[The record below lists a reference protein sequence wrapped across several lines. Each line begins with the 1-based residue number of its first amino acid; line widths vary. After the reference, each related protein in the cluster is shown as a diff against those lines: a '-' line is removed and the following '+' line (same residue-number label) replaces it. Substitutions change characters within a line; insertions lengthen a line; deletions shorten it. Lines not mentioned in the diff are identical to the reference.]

1 MVLWKKDRTQYQI
14 FIWGSFFTEKHLR
27 GVWNFSLVK
36 VKLLN
41 VLDLVSHVALEV
53 ENVKKFYFLHL
64 QYFLFIK
71 ECNQENVPYVK
82 QVHQKSI
89 TYKFGFKLDET
100 LRLRSP
106 ASI

>member
-1 MVLWKKDRTQYQI
+1 MKL
-14 FIWGSFFTEKHLR
+14 FFSKSKTIKCPR
-27 GVWNFSLVK
+27 F
-36 VKLLN
+36 
-41 VLDLVSHVALEV
+41 SHVALEV